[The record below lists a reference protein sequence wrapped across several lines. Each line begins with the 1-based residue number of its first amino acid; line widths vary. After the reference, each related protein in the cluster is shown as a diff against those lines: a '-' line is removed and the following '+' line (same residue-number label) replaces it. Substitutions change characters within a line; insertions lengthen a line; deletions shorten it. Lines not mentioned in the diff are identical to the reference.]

1 MTNRELDSANRR
13 LMVRYAVIALVMF
26 GFGYALVPLYD
37 VLCEATGLNGKV
49 VNEAVVEQSYTVDA
63 AREVGMEFITTVNE
77 RTPLEFRAETAKLRV
92 HPGQYY
98 TVMFYAKNTASEAVV
113 AQAVPSVAPG
123 LAAEYLKKTQCFCFS
138 RQTFEPGKEKA
149 MPVRFVIDPALPKNV
164 KDMTLS
170 YTFFDV
176 TGK

>member
-1 MTNRELDSANRR
+1 MTKRELDSANRR
-13 LMVRYAVIALVMF
+13 LMVRYAAIALVMF

-37 VLCEATGLNGKV
+37 ALCEATGLNGKV
-49 VNEAVVEQSYTVDA
+49 VNEAVVEQSYAVDA
-63 AREVGMEFITTVNE
+63 AREVSMEFITTVNE
-77 RTPLEFRAETAKLRV
+77 RTPLAFRAETAKLRV

-98 TVMFYAKNTASEAVV
+98 TVMFYAENTSPAVVV

-123 LAAEYLKKTQCFCFS
+123 LAAEYLKKVECFCFS
-138 RQTFEPGKEKA
+138 KQTFDPGKEKA

-164 KDMTLS
+164 KEMTLS